1 MAIIPPFEAN
11 HSENVSVQVRK
22 GPDSA
27 YIFVMNFGTD
37 EETITFE
44 DEVVDLITGEKVA
57 RKITLNGYG
66 VRVFKKI

>member
-1 MAIIPPFEAN
+1 M
-11 HSENVSVQVRK
+11 
-22 GPDSA
+22 
-27 YIFVMNFGTD
+27 FVMNFGTD

-44 DEVVDLITGEKVA
+44 DEVIDLITGEKVA